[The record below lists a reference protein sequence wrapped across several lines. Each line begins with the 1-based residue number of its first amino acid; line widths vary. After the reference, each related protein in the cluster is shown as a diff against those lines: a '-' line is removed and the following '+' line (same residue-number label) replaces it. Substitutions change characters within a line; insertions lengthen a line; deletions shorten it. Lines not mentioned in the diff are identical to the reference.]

1 MGYSHYFNGKAVT
14 KKQLEVLVHAKD
26 LIVRTH
32 LTSGGCA
39 IDDESDAT
47 TLNINGVGED
57 SLENLVIEGIDEED
71 IGYEFDFV
79 KTNGKNYDVV
89 IVAIL
94 CKLNEIC
101 PDADV
106 SSDGSR
112 QDWEE
117 GRLLAEQ
124 ATGTGI
130 IPEGV

>member
-32 LTSGGCA
+32 LTNGGCS
-39 IDDESDAT
+39 IEDLSDAT

-57 SLENLVIEGIDEED
+57 SHESLVIYTGDSD
-71 IGYEFDFV
+71 FSFV
-79 KTNGKNYDVV
+79 KTAGKNYDVV

-94 CKLNEIC
+94 CKLNELC
-101 PDADV
+101 PDAEV
-106 SSDGSR
+106 RSDGDR
-112 QDWEE
+112 AEWAE
-117 GRLLAEQ
+117 GRLLAET